1 MNLSICAISDP
12 NKLSEFQER
21 LDAFIIEKSTNPF
34 ILSAFIKQKMESNL
48 PKGSIPLILIL
59 TIQKKIVGVAPLLIS
74 KKLGIRLANFLFD
87 FYFSP
92 DFLFDPAYR
101 ELCMQNCVSF
111 IFDHLGCRFA
121 DLHLPVE
128 SQNLKIL
135 EQICKSN
142 QISIFKENHE
152 YLNHSIIPIVGTWDD
167 FQKSR
172 GTNFRHHFRSIE
184 KKLSVAGSWQITV
197 FEGNDNEKEVLQ
209 RIMEIENTS
218 WKQNY
223 RLQENIEEDEDLFA
237 LWDVSGLGVRTY
249 PDFKRSIW
257 FLELNNHY
265 IAYSLVIQYKK
276 IAYVAKTSY
285 DNQYRKLY
293 PSIYTINKI
302 VSGLFSRREVTLI
315 DFMTNLSF
323 MTRWTSKH
331 LFRVRLS
338 LTKGFLSIIFKYIFR
353 QPQIRQVMRHLL
365 PFMARWTSR
374 NLFRA
379 DIRQ

>member
-1 MNLSICAISDP
+1 MKLSIYAISDP
-12 NKLSEFQER
+12 NKLSDFQEQ

-34 ILSAFIKQKMESNL
+34 ILSAFIKQKMESKL
-48 PKGSIPLILIL
+48 PKGSIPLILVL
-59 TIQKKIVGVAPLLIS
+59 TLQKEIVGVAPLLIS
-74 KKLGIRLANFLFD
+74 KKLGIRFANFLFD

-92 DFLFDPAYR
+92 DFVFDPDYR

-111 IFDHLGCRFA
+111 IFDHLGCRFT
-121 DLHLPVE
+121 DLHLPIE

-135 EQICKSN
+135 EQICNSS
-142 QISIFKENHE
+142 QIHVYKENHE
-152 YLNHSIIPIVGTWDD
+152 YLNHSIIPIEGTWDD

-184 KKLSVAGSWQITV
+184 KKLSIVGPSQIKV
-197 FEGNDNEKEVLQ
+197 FEGTNNEKEVLQ
-209 RIMEIENTS
+209 WIIEIENAS

-223 RLQENIEEDEDLFA
+223 RLQESIKEDEDLFA
-237 LWDVSGLGVRTY
+237 LWEVSGLGVRTY
-249 PDFKRSIW
+249 PDFKRSVW
-257 FLELNNHY
+257 FLELNNHPV
-265 IAYSLVIQYKK
+265 AYSLVIQYKE
-276 IAYVAKTSY
+276 IAYIAKTSY
-285 DNQYRKLY
+285 NNQYRKYY

-302 VSGLFSRREVTLI
+302 VSGLFNRGEVTLI

-338 LTKGFLSIIFKYIFR
+338 LTKGFLSIIFKFTFR

-365 PFMARWTSR
+365 PFMARWASKD
-374 NLFRA
+374 LFRA
-379 DIRQ
+379 DLRQ